1 MTEPGFF
8 LKLIL
13 FGREILERGCL
24 STGRLAD
31 APSRFGLPQL
41 GWFQEIVSFVNWPGP
56 CLNRCEH
63 KFETLSNPT
72 EMEFQILQVLK
83 QAAGT
88 KFSFREI
95 GKIVDR
101 HEYRENPHWARPLLE
116 LLVVERLIWKE
127 EAHYLYPTEE
137 QQNAESERRAKANH
151 NASEGPRLVNVN

>member
-1 MTEPGFF
+1 
-8 LKLIL
+8 
-13 FGREILERGCL
+13 
-24 STGRLAD
+24 
-31 APSRFGLPQL
+31 
-41 GWFQEIVSFVNWPGP
+41 
-56 CLNRCEH
+56 
-63 KFETLSNPT
+63 
-72 EMEFQILQVLK
+72 MEFQILQVLK